1 MHAKSRRPF
10 FCPANRWHQ
19 GCPIYGLGGEIM
31 IAIKT
36 ILVPADFSDLS
47 VPAIGYAISLAQCHH
62 AEVIVLHVIPVEA
75 MKQHLSAGYVPG
87 DLVSP
92 GEAAGGGRGHP
103 NLERL
108 LETKRQ
114 LLENFL
120 AQKLGSD
127 LLQAAKIRPL
137 VRFGKVVEEI
147 VATAKEEQSDL
158 LVVTSHGPGL
168 RRLFLGSFTDR
179 IMRKVPCPVLTIQ
192 PSAEVRTGDD
202 KRIPVKLIDRWA
214 A

>member
-1 MHAKSRRPF
+1 
-10 FCPANRWHQ
+10 
-19 GCPIYGLGGEIM
+19 M
-31 IAIKT
+31 IAIKK
-36 ILVPADFSDLS
+36 ILVPADFSNLS

-62 AEVIVLHVIPVEA
+62 AEVGVLHVVPVEA
-75 MKQHLSAGYVPG
+75 MKHQLSTGYVAEGLAPG
-87 DLVSP
+87 IPV
-92 GEAAGGGRGHP
+92 GAAGGHP
-103 NLERL
+103 DLESL

-120 AQKLGSD
+120 DQKLGTD
-127 LLQAAKIRPL
+127 LLHAAKVRAL

-158 LVVTSHGPGL
+158 IVMTSHGPGL
-168 RRLFLGSFTDR
+168 RHLFLGSFADR
-179 IMRKVPCPVLTIQ
+179 IMRKAPCPVLTIQ
-192 PSAEVRTGDD
+192 PSAEVRTDDD

>member
-1 MHAKSRRPF
+1 
-10 FCPANRWHQ
+10 
-19 GCPIYGLGGEIM
+19 M
-31 IAIKT
+31 IAIKK

-47 VPAIGYAISLAQCHH
+47 VPAIGYAISLAKCHH

-75 MKQHLSAGYVPG
+75 MKQHLSAGYIAEG
-87 DLVSP
+87 LVSP
-92 GEAAGGGRGHP
+92 GEPAGGGGGHP
-103 NLERL
+103 SLERL

-127 LLQAAKIRPL
+127 LLHAAKIRPL

-147 VATAKEEQSDL
+147 VATAKEEQSDMI
-158 LVVTSHGPGL
+158 VVTSHGPGL
-168 RRLFLGSFTDR
+168 RRLFLGSFADR
-179 IMRKVPCPVLTIQ
+179 ITRKAPCPILLIQ
-192 PSAEVRTGDD
+192 PSAEVRTDDD
-202 KRIPVKLIDRWA
+202 KRIAVKLIDRSA